1 MNRKPNVV
9 VIGGGT
15 GIPSILKDLKNKEI
29 NLTAVVTVADDGGS
43 TGILRTL
50 LGTVPMGDLRNVLT
64 SMSTLPK
71 ADLDLFE
78 YRFNDNDKFLAH
90 HTIGNLILAAAIEK
104 DGNINDA
111 VQDLAKDMKV
121 NGRIYPACNQALN
134 ISAKFTDGTLIQG
147 ESEITAAHKSIDK
160 LWTSDARG
168 NEPKALPQAIHA
180 VMNADQI
187 VLGPGSLYTSVMPN
201 LVIPDLGKAVVDS
214 KAQVVYVCNALT
226 QKGETSGYTDAD
238 HVKALNRNVGH
249 QFVDYALVNNKA
261 IPADS
266 VDFKKYTEYS
276 YQVKTDPEGMKKQNC
291 QPVYKPFLVMTNG
304 DAVCSGKMIADELM
318 KLVNNK

>member
-1 MNRKPNVV
+1 MDKKPNVV

-15 GIPSILKDLKNKEI
+15 GIPSILKDLKDEPI

-43 TGILRTL
+43 TGILRKL
-50 LGTVPMGDLRNVLT
+50 LGMVPMGDLRNCL
-64 SMSTLPK
+64 SAMSTLPK

-78 YRFNDNDKFLAH
+78 YRFKNNDKFLAH
-90 HTIGNLILAAAIEK
+90 HTIGNLLLAAALEK
-104 DGNINDA
+104 DGNINNA
-111 VQDLAKDMKV
+111 VQDLCKIMKV
-121 NGRIYPACNQALN
+121 NGHIYPACNQALN
-134 ISAKFTDGTLIQG
+134 ISAKFTDGTMIQG
-147 ESEITAAHKSIDK
+147 ESEITAAHKSIAK

-180 VMNADQI
+180 IMNADQI

-201 LVIPDLGKAVVDS
+201 LVIPDLGEAVVKS
-214 KAQVVYVCNALT
+214 GAQVVYVCNALT

-238 HVKALNRNVGH
+238 HVKALNKNVGH
-249 QFVDYALVNNKA
+249 QFVNYALVNDKK
-261 IPADS
+261 IPANS

-276 YQVKTDPEGMKKQNC
+276 YQVKTDPEAMKQQHC
-291 QPVYKPFLVMTNG
+291 QPIYKPFLVMTDG
-304 DAVCSGKMIADELM
+304 DAVCSGKMIANELM